1 LPHTT
6 ADIAA
11 LSPVPVFIVRCGG
24 SGARAADAPRLVAI
38 AVDGHAPATALLARW
53 AIAHALRPS
62 DAVLL
67 CHAKPPPGHMG
78 VDAEAAAAD
87 ERAAT
92 IDAAAKAL
100 SDFTAGG
107 GGSATVAELATAFD
121 ARDALVD
128 LAETGVAGG
137 AGPPD
142 LLILAS
148 RGPAALKRAAL
159 GSVCAYVIAHAP
171 ASLCVVPPPAL
182 AA

>member
-1 LPHTT
+1 MRGQ
-6 ADIAA
+6 ADKLRGIAKFGALDCGADMDACARAGVAA
-11 LSPVPVFIVRCGG
+11 LPTVKVYGWQAQKNPYKPRDPPAKTPVDFNG
-24 SGARAADAPRLVAI
+24 
-38 AVDGHAPATALLARW
+38 
-53 AIAHALRPS
+53 
-62 DAVLL
+62 
-67 CHAKPPPGHMG
+67 
-78 VDAEAAAAD
+78 
-87 ERAAT
+87 ERN
-92 IDAAAKAL
+92 AKAL
-100 SDFTAGG
+100 SDFSAGG